1 MKLRGMR
8 GQREAAD
15 VAGAAVSGV
24 AARGAE
30 VLCGIL
36 ARVSAGHYA
45 VLEVPRGASQKD
57 VRNAYL
63 RLSLLAHP
71 DKNPGC
77 SERAAEAFVAIRCV
91 VYGVWCVCVCM
102 RACVRVCVCACVR
115 ACLRV
120 SHTRVC
126 GGG

>member
-71 DKNPGC
+71 DKNPGMSAC
-77 SERAAEAFVAIRCV
+77 TSVLCPRLTRSESMLMLCRRC
-91 VYGVWCVCVCM
+91 
-102 RACVRVCVCACVR
+102 
-115 ACLRV
+115 
-120 SHTRVC
+120 
-126 GGG
+126 